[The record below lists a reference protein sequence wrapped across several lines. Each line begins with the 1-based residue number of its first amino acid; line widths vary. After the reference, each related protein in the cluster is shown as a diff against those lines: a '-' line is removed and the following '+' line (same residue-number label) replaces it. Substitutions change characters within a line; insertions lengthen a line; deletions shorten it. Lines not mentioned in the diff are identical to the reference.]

1 MQSRTNTRQP
11 SALWPALGVILS
23 QALDF
28 VSTMIGLKLGGSEQ
42 NVLVAF
48 FINNWGAVG
57 FLAYKFCGTLFIVY
71 MIRGRQTAN
80 WLVASLYC
88 GVTLSNLWVVYQLL
102 P

>member
-1 MQSRTNTRQP
+1 MQSRTNTRKA
-11 SALWPALGVILS
+11 SALWPALGVALS

-48 FINNWGAVG
+48 FINNWGPVG
-57 FLAYKFCGTLFIVY
+57 FLVYKLCGTLLIVY
-71 MIRGRQTAN
+71 LIRGRQTAN
-80 WLVASLYC
+80 WIVASLYC
-88 GVTLSNLWVVYQLL
+88 AVTLNNLWCVYQLL